1 MTQGKPHSAIW
12 RKVGHSYILLK
23 TSHCS
28 WSLDGGPSIWKYL
41 LYLHLKT
48 LCLQYFTVVTVWFRE
63 CSYSADVYRVFLAFT
78 AVFCSWISG
87 VSEHLLLGR
96 ISGALFS
103 TCSFFGF
110 QVLCITPCSTC
121 SLVGFQVL
129 CSTCSL
135 VGFQVL
141 FSTCSLFWISGVFGT
156 RSSGGFQVL
165 CGTCSSGGFQVLC
178 STCS

>member
-1 MTQGKPHSAIW
+1 M
-12 RKVGHSYILLK
+12 GHSYILLK

-41 LYLHLKT
+41 LYLHLIN

-87 VSEHLLLGR
+87 VSEHLLLGW

-103 TCSFFGF
+103 TCSFSDFRCFALPHAAPAPGPDF
-110 QVLCITPCSTC
+110 RCFLQHLLQWRISGAFWHLLQRRI
-121 SLVGFQVL
+121 SGALRYLLQW
-129 CSTCSL
+129 
-135 VGFQVL
+135 
-141 FSTCSLFWISGVFGT
+141 WISGAL
-156 RSSGGFQVL
+156 RHLLQWWISGALQHL
-165 CGTCSSGGFQVLC
+165 LLEWISGA
-178 STCS
+178 